1 NTLARRFIRVTAPE
15 PSASGRHCVA
25 LKLTSSTWRMAS
37 PPSASYPTT
46 TVIDETSSGT
56 ATDVERCVYT
66 HSATPGNVSICSP
79 PSKRTPRRTVSTT
92 SEVRTQADRSSVDP
106 GSTLTVCVR
115 TWVPSGSDVRTHA
128 FRSPVCECEPLP
140 SIPCAAP
147 PSNDHAP
154 PRPPL

>member
-1 NTLARRFIRVTAPE
+1 MRTPISRQPETFCASVAQGNPAPVSSNRLKTYLASAPTTPPAETAPNTHARHIIGVAA
-15 PSASGRHCVA
+15 PDISASGRHCVA

-92 SEVRTQADRSSVDP
+92 SEVRTQADR
-106 GSTLTVCVR
+106 
-115 TWVPSGSDVRTHA
+115 PSGGPGAT
-128 FRSPVCECEPLP
+128 PT
-140 SIPCAAP
+140 
-147 PSNDHAP
+147 
-154 PRPPL
+154 